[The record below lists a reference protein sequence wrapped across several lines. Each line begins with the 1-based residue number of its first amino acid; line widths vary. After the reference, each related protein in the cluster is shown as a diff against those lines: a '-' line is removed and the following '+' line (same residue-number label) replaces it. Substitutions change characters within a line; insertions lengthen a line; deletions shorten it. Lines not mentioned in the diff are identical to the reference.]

1 MSTTSTDSTELLE
14 PLDGQPRASLARSE
28 ARRFVHRRFIRLLVA
43 LIAIGFLTGITIAWV
58 QHARTTPELLAQAQE
73 RIQDDVDQ
81 QNSYRD
87 ECLKEDIP
95 PGMSAEEFCGPPF
108 TAENFGADA
117 TYYLPKQ
124 PFPAD
129 PGIADAA
136 TGIGFAVAAVMF
148 LLGATWIGAEWSTRS
163 MMALLFWEPRRL
175 KVAAV
180 KLAVLIAS
188 VAVIA
193 AVVQLLWLGAGFA
206 LAATKGTTTL
216 SPHFWNDLVGLQCRA
231 VLLAVLSSVGGFALA
246 NLLRNTGAALGIG
259 FVYFAILETAIRV
272 LKPAW
277 QQWLITDNT
286 LALITRGGWRVYIYD
301 QGSPFDGGSER
312 EILLSNTHG
321 ALVLSVAVGVV
332 LIAGIWSFKR
342 RDLT

>member
-1 MSTTSTDSTELLE
+1 MSATGAALLQ
-14 PLDGQPRASLARSE
+14 PLEQGAGGSLARSE

-43 LIAIGFLTGITIAWV
+43 LTFVGFLAGVSIAWV
-58 QHARTTPELLAQAQE
+58 QHARTTPALLAQAQE

-81 QNSYRD
+81 QNMYRS
-87 ECLKEDIP
+87 ECLAGEIP
-95 PGMSAEEFCGPPF
+95 PGMSGDEFCGPEV
-108 TAENFGADA
+108 TKENFGGDDSL

-124 PFPAD
+124 PFLAD
-129 PGIADAA
+129 PGIPDAA
-136 TGIGFAVAAVMF
+136 TGIGFAVAAMMF

-163 MMALLFWEPRRL
+163 LMALLFWEPRRL

-180 KLAVLIAS
+180 KLAVLIG
-188 VAVIA
+188 A
-193 AVVQLLWLGAGFA
+193 AVVIALVIQELWLGAGFA
-206 LAATKGTTTL
+206 LAAAKGTTAV
-216 SPHFWNDLVGLQCRA
+216 SPHFWSDVAGLQARA
-231 VLLAVLSSVGGFALA
+231 ALLAALSGLGGFALA

-277 QQWLITDNT
+277 QQLLITDNT
-286 LALITRGGWRVYIYD
+286 LALINRGGWRIYIYD
-301 QGSPFDGGSER
+301 QGSPFDGGNER
-312 EILLSNTHG
+312 EILLSNGHG
-321 ALVLSVAVGVV
+321 AVVLSVAVGVV

>member
-1 MSTTSTDSTELLE
+1 VSADTSSAELLH
-14 PLDGQPRASLARSE
+14 PLDDAPGGSLARSE
-28 ARRFVHRRFIRLLVA
+28 ARRFVHRRFIRLLVV
-43 LIAIGFLTGITIAWV
+43 LTFVGFLTGVSIAWV
-58 QHARTTPELLAQAQE
+58 QHARTTPALLAQAQQ

-81 QNSYRD
+81 QNMYRD
-87 ECLKEDIP
+87 QCLKEDVP
-95 PGMSAEEFCGPPF
+95 QDMSPDEFCGPPV
-108 TAENFGADA
+108 TAENFGGDL

-129 PGIADAA
+129 PGIPDAA

-163 MMALLFWEPRRL
+163 MMALLFWEPRRM

-180 KLAVLIAS
+180 KLGVLIGG
-188 VAVIA
+188 VAIIA
-193 AVVQLLWLGAGFA
+193 FAVQLLWLGAGFA
-206 LAATKGTTTL
+206 IAATKGTTAT
-216 SPHFWNDLVGLQCRA
+216 SPHFWNDLVALQGRA
-231 VLLAVLSSVGGFALA
+231 VLLAVFSSVGGFALA

-277 QQWLITDNT
+277 QEWLITDNT
-286 LALITRGGWRVYIYD
+286 LALITRGGWRIYIYD
-301 QGSPFDGGSER
+301 QGSPFGGGNER

-321 ALVLSVAVGVV
+321 ATVLAVAVGVV
-332 LIAGIWSFKR
+332 LVAGIWSFKR